1 MNDMNPAFAMPDVQS
16 SHDNR
21 QIPIQ
26 RVGVRGVRY
35 PMSLQ
40 TPSGVLNTVGT
51 YNLDVHLPA
60 DQKVRERFSLLDL
73 LFNIIIWTKT
83 VECVDYRS
91 LFGQPSVVVHRM
103 QCNV

>member
-16 SHDNR
+16 SHDTR

-60 DQKVRERFSLLDL
+60 DQKGTHMSRFVALL
-73 LFNIIIWTKT
+73 
-83 VECVDYRS
+83 E
-91 LFGQPSVVVHRM
+91 
-103 QCNV
+103 